1 MTAKIPTI
9 STAYG
14 QVVDILNQRIF
25 PGTVHIAN
33 GRISKIEGTS
43 SAPSTF
49 LLPGFIDAH
58 VHIESSMLVPSEF
71 ARLAVLHGTVATI
84 SDPHEIANVMGA
96 LGVRYMID
104 EAKRS
109 PLKFHFG
116 APSCV
121 PACGFDKSGAVLDAT
136 EVAKLLD
143 DPAIIY
149 LSEMMNFP
157 GVLHDDPDVM
167 AKIRAARDRKKPVDG
182 HAPGLRGDG
191 LKKYAAAGI
200 TTDHESFTYEEGL
213 EKIGLGI
220 KCLIREGSAAKNF
233 EALYKLVGQYPE
245 MCMFCSDDKHPN
257 DLVVGHI
264 NQLVVRALE
273 HGQPQFAVLRAA
285 CINPV
290 LHYKLDVGMLRPGDG
305 ADFIEVDNLQQF
317 NVLRTVI
324 NGRVVAERGRT
335 PLERVAPPIVNQFR
349 TPARTANEFEVP
361 APKSAGQKLRVIEAI
376 DGQIVTGR
384 VSADAKIENGCV
396 VSDIAN
402 DVLKI
407 ALVDRYNGGPPAL
420 GFIKNFGLKSGAIA
434 STVSHDSHNLLAVGV
449 DDRSL
454 AQAMNLLIECKGG
467 VSAVGEIDG
476 RKVEAVLPL
485 PIAGLMSG
493 QDGGQVAEEY
503 SRIDALAKRLGSKLG
518 CAVHD
523 AFVHGAAGNPGAQ
536 ARTLRTIRRRKVPA
550 RAAGGIAAVGM
561 ALNSS
566 RRRSAA
572 DRGLVDH
579 QHQHG
584 PQNRH
589 EDSASLNFIGAIQS
603 QPAPN

>member
-1 MTAKIPTI
+1 
-9 STAYG
+9 
-14 QVVDILNQRIF
+14 
-25 PGTVHIAN
+25 
-33 GRISKIEGTS
+33 
-43 SAPSTF
+43 
-49 LLPGFIDAH
+49 
-58 VHIESSMLVPSEF
+58 MLVPSEF
-71 ARLAVLHGTVATI
+71 GRLAVVHGTVATV
-84 SDPHEIANVMGA
+84 SDPHEIANV
-96 LGVRYMID
+96 LGTPGIRYMID
-104 EAKRS
+104 DAKHS

-121 PACGFDKSGAVLDAT
+121 PACGFDKSGAVLDAA

-167 AKIRAARDRKKPVDG
+167 AKIRAAHDRNKPVDG
-182 HAPGLRGDG
+182 HAPGLRGEG

-233 EALYKLVGQYPE
+233 EALYPLIGQYPE

-264 NQLVVRALE
+264 NQFVVRAVE
-273 HGQPQFAVLRAA
+273 RGQPLFAVLRAA
-285 CINPV
+285 CVNPV
-290 LHYKLDVGMLRPGDG
+290 LHYKLDVGLLRPGDA

-324 NGRVVAERGRT
+324 DGRVVAERGRT

-349 TPARTANEFEVP
+349 TPARTAKEFEVP
-361 APKSAGQKLRVIEAI
+361 APESAGKKLRVIEAI

-384 VSADAKIENGCV
+384 VSAEPKIENGGV
-396 VSDIAN
+396 VSDVAN

-407 ALVDRYNGGPPAL
+407 ALVDRYNGGPPAV
-420 GFIKNFGLKSGAIA
+420 GFIKNFGLKNGAIA

-449 DDRSL
+449 DDQSL

-467 VSAVGEIDG
+467 SA
-476 RKVEAVLPL
+476 RSAKSTAKVEAVLPL

-493 QDGGQVAEEY
+493 EDGGQVAEEY
-503 SRIDALAKRLGSKLG
+503 SRIDALAKNLGSKLG

-523 AFVHGAAGNPGAQ
+523 AFVHGAVGNP
-536 ARTLRTIRRRKVPA
+536 RPETRPLRLVRRRK
-550 RAAGGIAAVGM
+550 I
-561 ALNSS
+561 
-566 RRRSAA
+566 
-572 DRGLVDH
+572 
-579 QHQHG
+579 
-584 PQNRH
+584 
-589 EDSASLNFIGAIQS
+589 
-603 QPAPN
+603 